1 MKLKKNPA
9 AFLIYISAVCL
20 SLSTTIFAQD
30 PGATRKGLEAT
41 LYILIAGENLSDAK
55 IPAKLDLVSKQVA
68 KDHDARN
75 LYLAATFSG
84 RTSHGGSIEA
94 RGMMQSISKGAS
106 TANVINWGL
115 QSLRIDGESRVKPEA
130 NISAFRLNML
140 VPVSSPVLNEQTG
153 KDQST
158 WSTVNLQLNI
168 SQLTLAMTTPT
179 MIGSVALS
187 EPGRV
192 MFVVL
197 EVRES
202 L

>member
-1 MKLKKNPA
+1 MKLKKDPA
-9 AFLIYISAVCL
+9 AFLICLSVVCL

-30 PGATRKGLEAT
+30 PGATQKGLEAT
-41 LYILIAGENLSDAK
+41 LYILIAGENPSNAK
-55 IPAKLDLVSKQVA
+55 IPAKLDPVSKQVA

-75 LYLAATFSG
+75 LQLAATFSG

-94 RGMMQSISKGAS
+94 KGMMQSISKGAS
-106 TANVINWGL
+106 AANVINWGI
-115 QSLRIDGESRVKPEA
+115 QSLRTDGESPIKPEA
-130 NISAFRLNML
+130 SISAFRLNML

-168 SQLTLAMTTPT
+168 SQLTLAMATPT

-202 L
+202 F